1 MKRYLITL
9 TVFIFAHISAFA
21 QTPAYL
27 DRSLSPS
34 ERTADLLSRMTVEEK
49 IGQLLCPLGWPMYEK
64 TSADSTT
71 ESETFRDF
79 ILNRH
84 GGMLWATFRA
94 DPWTQKTL
102 ETGLNPELAAET
114 YNRLQ
119 KYAIENSRFGIPV
132 FFAEEAPHGHMA
144 IGTTV
149 FPTGIGMASTWDTAL
164 LEQVGTVVADELKAQ
179 GGHIGYGPVVDLA
192 REPRWSR
199 VEETYGE
206 DRYLTSSMAS
216 AMVRGLAGNGVIS
229 TLKHFVAYGVPEGG
243 HNGSQAVI
251 GERELYENF
260 LPPFKS
266 CIDAGALSVM
276 TSYNSI
282 DGVPCT
288 ANSRLIKG
296 LLYEK
301 WGFGGFVVSD
311 LGSVSGLRH
320 SHHIVEHRSEA
331 ALMALKAGVSV
342 ELGAETYPMLAEAF
356 KDGTLDMKMLDEAAG
371 RVLKLKFETGLFDNP
386 YVDPSYASGTVG
398 DKNHR
403 KLSRQ
408 VAREGIVLLEN
419 DGVLPLKKGTKI
431 LVTGPNADNI
441 YNQLGD
447 YTAPQRDEDI
457 VTVLE
462 GIRNINGDRNTL
474 YVKGC
479 AVRDTVSENISD
491 AVAAASSADVI
502 VAVVGGSSARDFKT
516 RYIETGAAS
525 VDPETVSDMESG
537 EGFDRSSLKL
547 LGLQEELLR
556 SLKATGKKLVVVYIE
571 GRPLDKTWAK
581 DNADALLTAW
591 YPGQEG
597 GNAIADVLF
606 GKYNPSGRLPVSVP
620 VNTGQLPVYYNR
632 KMPLGTDYVEHS
644 RKPLY
649 EFGYGLSYT
658 DYEYS
663 DLKIVCPDEDTSP
676 VIVSFNITNVGD
688 TDGHEVAQLYFTD
701 PVASTVR
708 PVRQLAGFTRVYVP
722 AGKSVEVS
730 IALDKENL
738 MLYDPEMNHV
748 LEPGRFIISV
758 GASSEDIRLEGEMML
773 RP

>member
-1 MKRYLITL
+1 MKRHLL
-9 TVFIFAHISAFA
+9 TA
-21 QTPAYL
+21 QQNQK
-27 DRSLSPS
+27 R
-34 ERTADLLSRMTVEEK
+34 
-49 IGQLLCPLGWPMYEK
+49 
-64 TSADSTT
+64 
-71 ESETFRDF
+71 SET
-79 ILNRH
+79 
-84 GGMLWATFRA
+84 
-94 DPWTQKTL
+94 
-102 ETGLNPELAAET
+102 
-114 YNRLQ
+114 Y
-119 KYAIENSRFGIPV
+119 
-132 FFAEEAPHGHMA
+132 
-144 IGTTV
+144 
-149 FPTGIGMASTWDTAL
+149 
-164 LEQVGTVVADELKAQ
+164 
-179 GGHIGYGPVVDLA
+179 
-192 REPRWSR
+192 
-199 VEETYGE
+199 
-206 DRYLTSSMAS
+206 
-216 AMVRGLAGNGVIS
+216 
-229 TLKHFVAYGVPEGG
+229 
-243 HNGSQAVI
+243 
-251 GERELYENF
+251 
-260 LPPFKS
+260 
-266 CIDAGALSVM
+266 
-276 TSYNSI
+276 
-282 DGVPCT
+282 
-288 ANSRLIKG
+288 
-296 LLYEK
+296 
-301 WGFGGFVVSD
+301 
-311 LGSVSGLRH
+311 
-320 SHHIVEHRSEA
+320 IVEHRSEA

-342 ELGAETYPMLAEAF
+342 ELGAETYPMLAETF

-556 SLKATGKKLVVVYIE
+556 SLKSTGKKLVVVYIE

-620 VNTGQLPVYYNR
+620 VNSGQLPVYYNR
-632 KMPLGTDYVEHS
+632 RMPLGTDYVEHS

-663 DLKIVCPDEDTSP
+663 DLKIVCPDEDSSP

-688 TDGHEVAQLYFTD
+688 IDGHEVAQLYFTD

-708 PVRQLAGFTRVYVP
+708 PVRQLAGFTRVFVP

-758 GASSEDIRLEGEMML
+758 GASSEDIRLEGEIVM